1 MLARFAV
8 GEATLAQLDAARDRG
23 WITAEE
29 HDAAV
34 HGAEIGRAHPAQII
48 STTQQIIDA
57 TNT

>member
-1 MLARFAV
+1 MTALGARLLARFAV

-29 HDAAV
+29 YDAAV
-34 HGAEIGRAHPAQII
+34 
-48 STTQQIIDA
+48 QIIDA